1 MKMIFEPG
9 SRHIGF
15 NYRKPKYAADMRRG
29 RDFDQSNIYLNS
41 INISSGEE
49 GVA

>member
-1 MKMIFEPG
+1 MIFEPA

-15 NYRKPKYAADMRRG
+15 NDRKSKYAADMRRC
-29 RDFDQSNIYLNS
+29 RDFDQSNIFLDS